1 MKWDELSF
9 VGGGLSP
16 RRPTAGHVI
25 QLWRVTAGNAPAAG
39 RLEHSNILGGRG
51 AENGLPTANDAE
63 VQAVSHFCQASLL
76 VDFKRGDV
84 ERVDLDGVIARQ
96 LRNEV
101 FVGLLR
107 LCQPGC
113 LRPFRDGGEVIVERA
128 GVAAVEAA
136 QGGSLDFVKHAPDGP
151 LVRAPWT
158 NQPTPTMSTTSTPSP
173 TMRFMRRLQ

>member
-63 VQAVSHFCQASLL
+63 VQAVSHFCRPASWWTSSA
-76 VDFKRGDV
+76 VMS
-84 ERVDLDGVIARQ
+84 
-96 LRNEV
+96 NEWIWTA
-101 FVGLLR
+101 LS
-107 LCQPGC
+107 PGN
-113 LRPFRDGGEVIVERA
+113 FA
-128 GVAAVEAA
+128 TK
-136 QGGSLDFVKHAPDGP
+136 SL
-151 LVRAPWT
+151 
-158 NQPTPTMSTTSTPSP
+158 
-173 TMRFMRRLQ
+173 